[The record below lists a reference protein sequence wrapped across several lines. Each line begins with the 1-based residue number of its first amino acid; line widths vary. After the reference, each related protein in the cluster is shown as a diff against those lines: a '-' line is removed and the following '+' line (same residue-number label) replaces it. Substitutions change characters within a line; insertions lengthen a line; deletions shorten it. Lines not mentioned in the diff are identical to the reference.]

1 MMRPVVMILS
11 MVAIL
16 AAVGGC
22 SSESKGTLYV
32 YCDKVLEPAMTEI
45 VKKFESKSGYTVKLF
60 SEQEDRACKQMMLS
74 NHKDMY
80 ISMIPALVDQTV
92 SQGLGKNPETICH
105 IVPTMVTAPLNP
117 RGIDSIEDFRK
128 ADIRF
133 GICEE
138 DTFLGETT
146 RRLLEK
152 NGFTGEEVH
161 DLLHQLA
168 SDEACLIEDIQ
179 NSMIDVGVV
188 WCITARHAERVGV
201 AEITPR
207 KNVRLPV
214 VAMELKESEHPEV
227 TAKLKE
233 FMRSPEAGAIWE
245 KSGLEPCG
253 AAE

>member
-16 AAVGGC
+16 AAIGGC

-60 SEQEDRACKQMMLS
+60 CEQEDRACKQMMLS

-92 SQGLGKNPETICH
+92 SLGLSKDPETICY
-105 IVPTMVTAPLNP
+105 IVPAMVTAPLNP
-117 RGIDSIEDFRK
+117 REIDSLEDFRK

-133 GICEE
+133 GICQE
-138 DTFLGETT
+138 DTFLGVTT
-146 RRLLEK
+146 QRLLKK
-152 NGFTGEEVH
+152 NGFTGEDVH

-168 SDEACLIEDIQ
+168 PDEACLIQDIQ
-179 NSMIDVGVV
+179 ESMIDVGIV

-201 AEITPR
+201 AEITPG

-214 VAMELKESEHPEV
+214 VALELKKSEHPEV
-227 TAKLKE
+227 TTELRE
-233 FMRSPEAGAIWE
+233 FMKSPEANAIWE
-245 KSGLEPCG
+245 KNGLEPCDE
-253 AAE
+253 AE